1 MRMKKFLS
9 VLIAVMVAVGV
20 FMLPAAAAVKDT
32 TKDVTLTIYALEAK
46 DGSEVAV
53 DVNVTGEKTVIADYK
68 AIEGAVFA
76 LYKVGDEETSITVP
90 KDVTPLMTEPTSADG
105 STKITVP
112 AAQQGRYL
120 VVEDK
125 APEGTI
131 GKTIPFL
138 IDLPLTNPEGT
149 DFMYDVYA
157 YPKQPV
163 KESFTPLPDPKVS
176 KLVSGDEGKTWGEE
190 ANIESFTGKRAY
202 WKVTG
207 EIPANVG
214 DFDIY
219 EIGDLLDNRLI
230 PPAANEVKASVEGK
244 ELPSDKYTVTVKG
257 QNITVN
263 FDVQTLALYK
273 NKGIDVIFPTAIDVK
288 AKNAIGVKIDNFAT
302 LTYTRFTKGGQ
313 GDDTDTDIVKT
324 KTTISTNIVRV
335 WTGAIE
341 GFKHDK
347 DKKPLS
353 GAEFTLYEDKDC
365 KTVVGKSTSDKNGI
379 FTFTGLKDKT
389 YYMKETKAP
398 DGYQENNNVIEI
410 KIDGKTEPLK
420 KIDVLN
426 IPKTNLPLTG
436 GAGTIG
442 ISLIGIGIA
451 LAGVVIVILTLKVY
465 KKTRIAA
472 A

>member
-1 MRMKKFLS
+1 M
-9 VLIAVMVAVGV
+9 
-20 FMLPAAAAVKDT
+20 
-32 TKDVTLTIYALEAK
+32 
-46 DGSEVAV
+46 
-53 DVNVTGEKTVIADYK
+53 
-68 AIEGAVFA
+68 
-76 LYKVGDEETSITVP
+76 
-90 KDVTPLMTEPTSADG
+90 
-105 STKITVP
+105 
-112 AAQQGRYL
+112 
-120 VVEDK
+120 
-125 APEGTI
+125 
-131 GKTIPFL
+131 
-138 IDLPLTNPEGT
+138 
-149 DFMYDVYA
+149 
-157 YPKQPV
+157 
-163 KESFTPLPDPKVS
+163 
-176 KLVSGDEGKTWGEE
+176 
-190 ANIESFTGKRAY
+190 IESGHVLA
-202 WKVTG
+202 
-207 EIPANVG
+207 ANVG

-273 NKGIDVIFPTAIDVK
+273 NKGVDVIFPTAIDVK

-302 LTYTRFTKGGQ
+302 LTYTRFTKGGKD
-313 GDDTDTDIVKT
+313 DDTDTDIVKT